1 MVMLILAVGCHK
13 REAETPP
20 AIPSGGALS
29 PEVEYARLRTE
40 LSLADSGQPYLV
52 LNVPDTLLEVRL
64 KGTPVWTTRLDL
76 IESDRGDLDRFT
88 RKFTGG
94 SKTWVRPVAGLHL
107 FAAQEKTP
115 DSVLAIV
122 SEALN
127 VKKELLQRDVPE
139 RFRIYWSERGEP
151 DDGCGKRDRREAAV
165 NIGKPGDRGPDGAA
179 QAVWS
184 GEDYSPARARR
195 CPDAA
200 SSHRAGSGDAATALL
215 MGADNSVILQ

>member
-139 RFRIYWSERGEP
+139 RFRIYWSESLMMDVVSEIEGRPRSTLANRVIEARTALRKPFGAARITVRLAP
-151 DDGCGKRDRREAAV
+151 DDALTLHRLTE
-165 NIGKPGDRGPDGAA
+165 PGL
-179 QAVWS
+179 
-184 GEDYSPARARR
+184 
-195 CPDAA
+195 
-200 SSHRAGSGDAATALL
+200 ATLL
-215 MGADNSVILQ
+215 LHY